1 MNENPFSDLPAALVQ
16 EIINK
21 SQELGAQV
29 VAGFEEL
36 RLNRQKFR
44 EQLSNAKVIKRENN
58 LPHIPIPTSCGVDGA
73 YGVERLLAFDLVA
86 TVAVAME
93 GLTPPSEP
101 RHWVDPRYYSH
112 VSIEPHSSDTENI
125 LRGLM
130 MGMEYS
136 LAIQAPHDVIFLDGS
151 LTTAFIYLNQALS
164 KIDAMNGNYTST
176 PKILLEEIEN
186 ILNNYL
192 SVLKSER
199 SDKGYVA
206 IPKYTTKKEFGK
218 KFNWSDSYDD
228 RAMLTDLLDA
238 GEYTEPQPLD
248 LSEQNEWH
256 ININRI
262 PQLEPI
268 TREIKRLLNQIHV
281 IYYKPTISSPALR
294 LEVSQAIAKTPARLS
309 AVINAVK
316 HQCSSPAMLE
326 PYPLYMADR
335 MAKSLG
341 KSISTFRQIITQ
353 KVSED
358 YKGDISEIFINLN
371 GYRTESGG

>member
-130 MGMEYS
+130 MGMEYG

-176 PKILLEEIEN
+176 AKILLEEIEN

-238 GEYTEPQPLD
+238 GEYTEPQQLD

-268 TREIKRLLNQIHV
+268 TREIKQLLNQIHV
-281 IYYKPTISSPALR
+281 IYYKPTTSSPALR
-294 LEVSQAIAKTPARLS
+294 LEVSRAIAKTPARLS

>member
-44 EQLSNAKVIKRENN
+44 EQLTNARVIKRENN
-58 LPHIPIPTSCGVDGA
+58 LPHTPIPTSSGVDGA

-101 RHWVDPRYYSH
+101 RHWSDPRYYSH
-112 VSIEPHSSDTENI
+112 VSIEPHSSDTENV

-130 MGMEYS
+130 MGMEYG
-136 LAIQAPHDVIFLDGS
+136 LAMQAPHDVIFLDGS

-164 KIDAMNGNYTST
+164 KIDAMNENYTST
-176 PKILLEEIEN
+176 AKILLQEIET
-186 ILNNYL
+186 ILKNYL

-218 KFNWSDSYDD
+218 KFNWSESYDD
-228 RAMLTDLLDA
+228 RAMLTDLLEA
-238 GEYTEPQPLD
+238 GEYTEPQRLD
-248 LSEQNEWH
+248 LTEQNEWH

-262 PQLEPI
+262 PHLEPI
-268 TREIKRLLNQIHV
+268 TREIKQFLNQIHV
-281 IYYKPTISSPALR
+281 IYYKPTTSSPALR
-294 LEVSQAIAKTPARLS
+294 LEVSQAIAKTPARLAS
-309 AVINAVK
+309 VINAVK

>member
-16 EIINK
+16 EIIKK
-21 SQELGAQV
+21 SQELGVQV

-44 EQLSNAKVIKRENN
+44 EQLSSARVIKRENN
-58 LPHIPIPTSCGVDGA
+58 LPNIPTPTSCGVDGA
-73 YGVERLLAFDLVA
+73 YGVERLLAFDLVV

-101 RHWVDPRYYSH
+101 RYWADPRYDSH
-112 VSIEPHSSDTENI
+112 VSIEPHSSDTENV

-136 LAIQAPHDVIFLDGS
+136 LATQAPHDVIFLDGS

-164 KIDAMNGNYTST
+164 KIDAMNEKYTNT
-176 PKILLEEIEN
+176 ATILLDKIEN
-186 ILNNYL
+186 ILHNYL
-192 SVLKSER
+192 TVLKSER
-199 SDKGYVA
+199 SDRCYVA
-206 IPKYTTKKEFGK
+206 VPKYTTKKEFGK

-228 RAMLTDLLDA
+228 RAMLTDLLEA

-262 PQLEPI
+262 PKLKAI
-268 TREIKRLLNQIHV
+268 TEEIKRLLNQIHV

-294 LEVSQAIAKTPARLS
+294 LEVSQPIAKTSARLS
-309 AVINAVK
+309 SVINAVK
-316 HQCSSPAMLE
+316 HQSSSPAMLE